1 MIHIIAIMLFG
12 VLLGYRFR
20 DAKFTQK
27 TEKTISITIIA
38 LLFILG
44 LSIGSNDAIIGNLY
58 TYGSQ
63 AIVLAFF
70 SLLGSILVSGL
81 IYKFMFKKGEEQ

>member
-12 VLLGYRFR
+12 VLIGYRFR
-20 DAKFTQK
+20 ESKYTQK
-27 TEKTISITIIA
+27 TEKTISITIITM
-38 LLFILG
+38 LFILG
-44 LSIGSNDAIIGNLY
+44 LSIGSNDAIINNLY

-81 IYKFMFKKGEEQ
+81 IYRYLFRKGGDQ